1 LYLCEKLGIPMVF
14 DYHHHLAHHL
24 PNEDWKDHWD
34 RILTTWS
41 NSKLHPKMHI
51 SSPRSDK
58 EFRAHADFVDT
69 GMFMEFLQQIK
80 GSLPHLDCMIEA
92 KQKDGALFQLM
103 DELKSHKD
111 IEIIDDASFYIH

>member
-1 LYLCEKLGIPMVF
+1 
-14 DYHHHLAHHL
+14 
-24 PNEDWKDHWD
+24 
-34 RILTTWS
+34 
-41 NSKLHPKMHI
+41 
-51 SSPRSDK
+51 
-58 EFRAHADFVDT
+58 
-69 GMFMEFLQQIK
+69 MEFLQQIK